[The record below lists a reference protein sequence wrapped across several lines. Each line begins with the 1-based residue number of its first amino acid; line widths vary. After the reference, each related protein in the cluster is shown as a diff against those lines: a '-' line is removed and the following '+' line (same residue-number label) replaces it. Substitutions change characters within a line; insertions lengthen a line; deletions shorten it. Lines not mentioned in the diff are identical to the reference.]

1 MTNGIERKIEMNKNL
16 LKSKMI
22 LNNDNNKTLAEKLKI
37 TSGTFSSKLN
47 NKNNFT
53 LKEMNYIRVHYKL
66 SDREF
71 IEIFIE

>member
-53 LKEMNYIRVHYKL
+53 LEEMNYIRDFF
-66 SDREF
+66 SINFF
-71 IEIFIE
+71 IN